1 MQKSVFDY
9 PEDLF
14 HVGVKALIKNNEGKI
29 LVLEVNKRIKQHW
42 DLPGGR
48 IHRGVSLEETLKREV
63 FEELGIA
70 KINIKDFLCAGVSNL
85 RIPIDEHSVGL
96 VLLVY
101 ICEINPQENIVLSD
115 EHQNFVWLSPHESAE
130 KLAIKFPEEIVE
142 KIKKF
147 GE

>member
-1 MQKSVFDY
+1 MNKSVFDY

-14 HVGVKALIKNNEGKI
+14 HVGVKALIKNHEGKI
-29 LVLEVNKRIKQHW
+29 LVLEVNKRLKQHW

-48 IHRGVSLEETLKREV
+48 IHRGVSVEETLKREV

-70 KINIKDFLCAGVSNL
+70 KITIKEFFCAGVSNM

-101 ICEINPQENIVLSD
+101 VCEIDPQKKIVLSV
-115 EHQNFVWLSPHESAE
+115 EHQNFAWLPPHKAAE
-130 KLAIKFPEEIVE
+130 KLAIKFPAAIVE
-142 KIKKF
+142 KIKQA
-147 GE
+147 